1 MYRSPWELDTY
12 VRHHIADLADEHRAC
27 SLMPQSDDAPAGQLT
42 QLRHRL
48 GIALIKVG
56 RHLAG
61 YDALRGLAAP
71 PARPVTWGP
80 GS

>member
-1 MYRSPWELDTY
+1 MYRSPWELATY
-12 VRHHIADLADEHRAC
+12 VRYHIADLADEHRAC
-27 SLMPQSDDAPAGQLT
+27 SPTAQSGQAPARILT

-48 GIALIKVG
+48 GITLIKVG
-56 RHLAG
+56 RALAG

>member
-1 MYRSPWELDTY
+1 MYRSPWELATY
-12 VRHHIADLADEHRAC
+12 VRYHIADLAEEHRAC
-27 SLMPQSDDAPAGQLT
+27 SPIAQSDQAPARILT

-48 GIALIKVG
+48 GITLIKVG
-56 RHLAG
+56 RALAG

>member
-1 MYRSPWELDTY
+1 MYRSPWELATY
-12 VRHHIADLADEHRAC
+12 VRYHIADLADEHRAC
-27 SLMPQSDDAPAGQLT
+27 SPVAQSDQAPARMLT

-48 GIALIKVG
+48 GITLIKVG
-56 RHLAG
+56 RALAG

-71 PARPVTWGP
+71 PARPVTWES

>member
-1 MYRSPWELDTY
+1 MYRSPWELAIY
-12 VRHHIADLADEHRAC
+12 VRYHIADLADEHRAC
-27 SLMPQSDDAPAGQLT
+27 SPVAQSDQAPARMLT

-48 GIALIKVG
+48 GITLIKVG
-56 RHLAG
+56 RALAG